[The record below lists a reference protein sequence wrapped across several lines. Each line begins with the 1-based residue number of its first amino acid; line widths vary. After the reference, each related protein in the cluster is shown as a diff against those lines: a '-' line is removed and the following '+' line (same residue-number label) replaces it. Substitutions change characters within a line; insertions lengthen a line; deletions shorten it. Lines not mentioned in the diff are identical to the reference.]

1 MIGRIAG
8 VSLALALTAL
18 PAQADPRPV
27 AVEIGAGEGTG
38 QVLLVRFQRERTTDV
53 GAGEN
58 AGRTARDANGVR
70 SLATLGPWDGARRQ
84 FAIEPP
90 AADEGIAIL
99 VQAPDGK
106 MLGAAMMLGPG

>member
-1 MIGRIAG
+1 MVGRVVAMR
-8 VSLALALTAL
+8 LARAVDGRGAIVGSDAAVLLAPLRGAQPQATA
-18 PAQADPRPV
+18 PVNFAADRR

-84 FAIEPP
+84 FAI
-90 AADEGIAIL
+90 
-99 VQAPDGK
+99 
-106 MLGAAMMLGPG
+106 